1 MSFIFIGACLSWRMT
16 FSRTL
21 RLGLGL
27 WLCASFSVAAER
39 TTPKI
44 PLPSDIKKLL
54 AQPKADRPDETTLK
68 ALVESI
74 KASDKKLAEKDT
86 ELTNSK
92 TPEERKVI
100 AEELVALKARR
111 SELQRDLISIS
122 ASASYDQLFGKDG
135 SEFTLNREMNDL
147 LRPLLSS
154 LKQATQAPR
163 AIESLT
169 NILEADRDRL
179 KLIEEAI
186 TNATA
191 YAPTYQDKEVQA
203 TIKGS
208 VLKSLSEERAELEN
222 RIRIYANQ
230 LADIREHQESF
241 LDSSAEVFRK
251 YFRTRGWSLILALL
265 TFALVFFGARFL
277 HQYLHRY
284 SPLHRPERRSFYSRL
299 ADVIYYVLSFVGA
312 VFAALLVLYVRGD
325 WMLLSFA
332 ILFLAGLT
340 LAAKNGLPHF
350 YEQTRLLLNLGEA
363 REGER
368 VVIGNVPWRVETLS
382 FFSTLNNPWL
392 KGGKLRLP
400 LRQMAALVSRR
411 FDEDEPW
418 FPSKVEDWV
427 ALDDGTF
434 GKVILQSP
442 EQVQLVMLGGSR
454 KTYRVG
460 SYLDKNPR
468 NLSTGFRITAK
479 VALNLSSIEASA
491 EEMVKIA
498 QEQIQRGLLE
508 TMEHEALRDLAV
520 DLTSISETVQGLHVT
535 ADFAGELAPKYDH
548 LGRLLQK
555 LVSNLCL
562 ANSWKSSSV

>member
-1 MSFIFIGACLSWRMT
+1 METRLTLRMIFP
-16 FSRTL
+16 RTL
-21 RLGLGL
+21 CSCFWAL
-27 WLCASFSVAAER
+27 LCASLSIAAER
-39 TTPKI
+39 PLVKSS
-44 PLPSDIKKLL
+44 LPSDVKKLL
-54 AQPKADRPDETTLK
+54 AKPKADRPDETALK
-68 ALVESI
+68 ALVESL
-74 KASDKKLAEKDT
+74 KATDKKITEKDT

-92 TPEERKVI
+92 TAEDRKVI
-100 AEELVALKARR
+100 AEDLAELKNRR
-111 SELQRDLISIS
+111 GELQRDLISIS
-122 ASASYDQLFGKDG
+122 SSASYDQLFGRDG
-135 SEFTLNREMNDL
+135 AEFTLNHEVNDL

-154 LKQATQAPR
+154 LKQVTQAPR

-169 NILEADRDRL
+169 NSIEADRDRL

-222 RIRIYANQ
+222 RIRIYENQ
-230 LADIREHQESF
+230 LADIRQHQESF
-241 LDSSAEVFRK
+241 IDSSAEVFRK

-265 TFALVFFGARFL
+265 VFSFVFFGARFL
-277 HQYLHRY
+277 HQHLHIY

-299 ADVIYYVLSFVGA
+299 ADVIYYILSFVGG

-325 WMLLSFA
+325 WMLLSFSL
-332 ILFLAGLT
+332 LFLAGLT

-368 VVIGNVPWRVETLS
+368 VIIGNVPWRVETLS

-392 KGGKLRLP
+392 KGGKLRIP
-400 LRQMAALVSRR
+400 LRQMATLISRR
-411 FDEDEPW
+411 FDENEPW
-418 FPSKVEDWV
+418 FPSKDGDWV
-427 ALDDGTF
+427 TLDDGTT

-442 EQVQLVMLGGSR
+442 EQVQLVMLGGSL

-460 SYLDKNPR
+460 SYLDKNPK

-479 VALNLSSIEASA
+479 VALNLSSIEASFEA
-491 EEMVKIA
+491 MAKTV
-498 QEQIQRGLLE
+498 QEQIHRGILE
-508 TMEHEALRDLAV
+508 KVEHESLLDLAV
-520 DLTSISETVQGLHVT
+520 DVISTGDSSFGLHIN
-535 ADFAGELAPKYDH
+535 ADFSGDVASKYEE
-548 LGRLLQK
+548 LGRLVQK
-555 LVSNLCL
+555 TATQASMSNH
-562 ANSWKSSSV
+562 